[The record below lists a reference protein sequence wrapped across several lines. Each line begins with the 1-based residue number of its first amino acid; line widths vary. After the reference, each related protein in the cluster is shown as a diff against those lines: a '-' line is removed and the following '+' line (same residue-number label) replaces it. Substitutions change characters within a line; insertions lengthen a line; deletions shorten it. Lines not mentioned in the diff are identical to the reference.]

1 MARDSICTDFQET
14 QRPTETGSRSSVAQ
28 RSGCEVG
35 QEGGALAQGKRA
47 LECGDG
53 FAVDTRQNQSNVH
66 LKYVLFIICQLHLN
80 NGVLKKNKPPT
91 KENRPPGPVQ
101 RECVPG
107 ILTVP
112 KLAFLQECR
121 VGLTLENQAL

>member
-1 MARDSICTDFQET
+1 MVRDSICTDFQET

-53 FAVDTRQNQSNVH
+53 FAVDTHVKTNQM
-66 LKYVLFIICQLHLN
+66 YI
-80 NGVLKKNKPPT
+80 
-91 KENRPPGPVQ
+91 
-101 RECVPG
+101 
-107 ILTVP
+107 
-112 KLAFLQECR
+112 
-121 VGLTLENQAL
+121 